1 MEDQSTCKNCGTQ
14 TQGAYCHHC
23 GQRSGIHK
31 VSFSETFGDLASGLF
46 TLEAPLWRTTKA
58 LFLSPS
64 QLFAEYLSGQRKKY
78 YKPVAYFILWSA
90 LFILVRS
97 LIKFD
102 PFKSVQAD
110 TTLNTDIQ
118 WLYDA
123 GKLMSANINN
133 FMFIF
138 VLTLG
143 GFLKIFFY
151 KKHTFAE
158 FVAVS
163 FYLLCVY
170 TLINTLFQIYLKLS
184 GAQPNFFPALLF
196 GAYLV
201 YAIPAWLKGNW
212 VLSFFKTVVVFFL
225 ASLFYLALSFGL
237 SILIVL
243 FF

>member
-1 MEDQSTCKNCGTQ
+1 MADQSTCRNCGTL
-14 TQGAYCHHC
+14 TQGAYCHNC

-31 VSFSETFGDLASGLF
+31 VSFTETFGDLASGLF
-46 TLEAPLWRTTKA
+46 TLEAPIWCTNRILLLT
-58 LFLSPS
+58 PN
-64 QLFAEYLSGQRKKY
+64 QLFAEYLNGQRKKY

-97 LIKFD
+97 LLKFD

-123 GKLMSANINN
+123 GKFMSGNINN

-138 VLTLG
+138 VFTLG

-151 KKHTFAE
+151 KKHSYAE
-158 FVAVS
+158 FVAIS
-163 FYLLCVY
+163 FYLLCLY

-184 GAQPNFFPALLF
+184 DTQPNFIPALLF
-196 GAYLV
+196 GLYLV
-201 YAIPAWLKGNW
+201 FTIPSWLKDNR
-212 VLSFFKTVVVFFL
+212 VLSIFKTVVVFFL
-225 ASLFYLALSFGL
+225 AFLFYLALSFGL